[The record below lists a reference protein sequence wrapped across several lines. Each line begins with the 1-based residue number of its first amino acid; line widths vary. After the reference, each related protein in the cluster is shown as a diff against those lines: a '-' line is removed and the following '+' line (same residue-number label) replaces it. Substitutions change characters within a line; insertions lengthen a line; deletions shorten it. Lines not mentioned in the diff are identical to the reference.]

1 LTSAVFLEH
10 VRSHVLAVAL
20 VEEALNPVMVALEAN
35 QMNRRTAYVIKRSG
49 VEVLSIDRWFAG
61 SSTSSSAARLAVK
74 LHLHAERLF
83 V

>member
-1 LTSAVFLEH
+1 
-10 VRSHVLAVAL
+10 
-20 VEEALNPVMVALEAN
+20 
-35 QMNRRTAYVIKRSG
+35 MNRRTADIVKRSG

-61 SSTSSSAARLAVK
+61 VFNLISAAHPPVK